1 MLKISSKGPIFFTL
15 VFYLVCLFIALRVH
29 VDERVTALL
38 PDSDPEVVDFKN
50 FITMVPAAQA
60 LYIQI
65 ETNDPNPDLLAQAG
79 DAFFNAIKDAPFFDD
94 ILYQFDR
101 QGLFAL
107 MDLVNEKKYMLLD
120 EPDLKQVEQLTAT
133 DRVGPQLVD
142 IKKELLSP
150 AGALSAR
157 NKPRDPF
164 GLDYIILKKLSA
176 FQSEM
181 PGAQAGQSRII
192 NKEGTS
198 LLMVA
203 TPVAPA
209 VDTVASQKMF
219 DFLYRERQRIT
230 RDLGNTIHIGF
241 SGVHRATLDNAST
254 IQSDIKRTIMVLSI
268 GILVV
273 GILFFSR
280 IYHVLLIF
288 VPTLVS
294 LCLAGAVAALSSH
307 TISAIALGCG
317 ALLVGITVDF
327 GIHILFHADTLGT
340 AHVKEIV
347 KKLRA
352 PIITGATT
360 TMAAF
365 GCLGF
370 SSLPGQR
377 QMGWLSIIGIAGAA
391 TFALTLLPAFICA
404 RPWTPSK
411 PVISLLDVSTT
422 VMNFRKRHKK
432 FLIFAC
438 LSLVAAGITGLGEFT
453 FNGDVNALN
462 HLTPEAQQEMD
473 HFLAT
478 WGQTPSTIFMVQ
490 AQDTQAALQKNDQLF
505 EFLKTME
512 EQGQITDIASLS
524 AILPSKA
531 QQEKRLAGLQQV
543 FSAQRINVL
552 KTDLETACLANGFT
566 PNAFSPFT
574 SQLENIS
581 RGTDPAPVTSD
592 DFKPTVI
599 YPLIKSKLITT
610 SRGTLILTN
619 AMIPDKALIPSV
631 TRTIKDRL
639 PGTLVINKPYV
650 IEKISGRVADEFKK
664 FLIWAALSIFVVLAL
679 CQRNIKMVVT
689 TITPVILSAVVTAGL
704 LGIFGISVNL
714 ISIVFIIFVFGVG
727 VDFSI
732 FLVHNGLSHSEENR
746 HITPG
751 AVLICAM
758 TTIGGFAS
766 LSVARHKAL
775 FSIGVAGLTGM
786 TVSLFMALML
796 IPFLTEHWILKA
808 PRDVNRKK

>member
-15 VFYLVCLFIALRVH
+15 VFYLACLFIALRVH

-65 ETNDPNPDLLAQAG
+65 DTKDTNPDLLAQAG

-101 QGLFAL
+101 QSLFAL
-107 MDLVNEKKYMLLD
+107 MDLVNKKKYMLMD
-120 EPDLKQVEQLTAT
+120 AVDLQQVQQLTAT
-133 DRVGPQLVD
+133 DHIGPQIVD

-209 VDTVASQKMF
+209 VDTSASQKMF
-219 DFLYRERQRIT
+219 AFLYQERQRIT

-294 LCLAGAVAALSSH
+294 LGLAGAVAALSTH

-340 AHVKEIV
+340 AHVKEII
-347 KKLRA
+347 KKLKA
-352 PIITGATT
+352 PIITGAAT

-391 TFALTLLPAFICA
+391 TFALTLLPAFICVK
-404 RPWTPSK
+404 PWTPSK
-411 PVISLLDVSTT
+411 PVISLLNVSRT
-422 VMNFRKRHKK
+422 VMNFRKKHKK
-432 FLIFAC
+432 FLIFTC
-438 LSLVAAGITGLGEFT
+438 LSLVVAGITGLGNFS

-490 AQDTQAALQKNDQLF
+490 ARDTQTALQKNDQLF
-505 EFLKTME
+505 ELLKTME
-512 EQGQITDIASLS
+512 KQGQITDIASLS

-531 QQEKRLAGLQQV
+531 QQEKRLEGLQAL
-543 FSAQRINVL
+543 FSAQRVNAL
-552 KTDLETACLANGFT
+552 KTDLEQACLANGFT

-574 SQLENIS
+574 DELENIT
-581 RGTDPAPVTSD
+581 RGTGPAPVASD
-592 DFKPTVI
+592 DFKQTVI

-610 SRGTLILTN
+610 SRGTLVLTN
-619 AMIPDKALIPSV
+619 AMIPDKTLIPSV
-631 TRTIKDRL
+631 TRTIKDQL

-650 IEKISGRVADEFKK
+650 IEKISGRVADEFKN
-664 FLIWAALSIFVVLAL
+664 FLIWAALSIFVVLCV
-679 CQRNIKMVVT
+679 CQHNIKMVIT
-689 TITPVILSAVVTAGL
+689 TLTPVLLSAVVTAGL

-732 FLVHNGLSHSEENR
+732 FMVHNGLSHSEESR

-786 TVSLFMALML
+786 TVSLFMALAI
-796 IPFLTEHWILKA
+796 IPFLTEHWILKNSK
-808 PRDVNRKK
+808 DVNRKN